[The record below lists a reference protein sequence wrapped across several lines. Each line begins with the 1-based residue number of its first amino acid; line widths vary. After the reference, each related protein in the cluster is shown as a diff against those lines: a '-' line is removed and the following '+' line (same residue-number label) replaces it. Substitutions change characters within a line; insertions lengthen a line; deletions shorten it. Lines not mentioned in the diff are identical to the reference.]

1 MQVLILKPELFVQY
15 KKKIGILLYNS
26 DKAPTVN
33 LFIGDQHIVIKRNE
47 ILSPLVDDLNKYL
60 LADEALRYLALEHN
74 LIEVHDQDR
83 NSYLDYYSLYN

>member
-33 LFIGDQHIVIKRNE
+33 LFIGDQHIVVKRNE
-47 ILSPLVDDLNKYL
+47 ISSPLVDDLNEYL
-60 LADEALRYLALEHN
+60 LGHEALRYLALEHN
-74 LIEVHDQDR
+74 LIEVHYQDR

>member
-33 LFIGDQHIVIKRNE
+33 LFIGDQHIVVKRNE
-47 ILSPLVDDLNKYL
+47 ISSPLVDDLNEYL
-60 LADEALRYLALEHN
+60 LGHEALRYLALEHN

-83 NSYLDYYSLYN
+83 KSYLDYYSLYN

>member
-15 KKKIGILLYNS
+15 KRKIGILLYNS

-33 LFIGDQHIVIKRNE
+33 LFIGDQHIVVKRNE
-47 ILSPLVDDLNKYL
+47 ISSPLVDDLNEYL
-60 LADEALRYLALEHN
+60 LGHEALRYLALEHN

-83 NSYLDYYSLYN
+83 KSYLNYYSLYN